1 MYNISELNQMD
12 EAALRGVAEKMG
24 LKSTDATSKQ
34 DLIYT
39 ILDQQAVDR
48 ASAGAERR
56 RQTESEAPVQEAKKR
71 TRRKKADDETPKGAE
86 SPDEKKKSTS
96 PGGDAQTPA
105 RTSKQKRA

>member
-86 SPDEKKKSTS
+86 SPVATTKST
-96 PGGDAQTPA
+96 GGDAQTPA